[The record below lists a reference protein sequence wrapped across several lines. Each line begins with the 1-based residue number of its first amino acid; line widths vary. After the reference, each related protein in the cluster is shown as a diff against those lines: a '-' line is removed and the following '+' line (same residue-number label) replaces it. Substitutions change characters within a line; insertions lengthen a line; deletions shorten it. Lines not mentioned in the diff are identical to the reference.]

1 MKYVHYDKDTNEI
14 LGFYD
19 PDIHGSGIPEPY
31 VEITD
36 DEWNKILETGCN
48 KIDIKKKKGYKEK
61 TIDIDKL
68 KIKYIDKLKNLA
80 KDAIINN
87 FRSNALGS
95 FYYYQNEQHD
105 QLNIITA
112 AHSETDTYI
121 KCSKDRTSWE
131 MIKHSPEELKQLL
144 IDNNIHKENI
154 LTTLEEYKSKI
165 TNSNDKKTLNKLLE
179 KFENIV
185 DTL

>member
-1 MKYVHYDKDTNEI
+1 MKYVHYAKDTNEI

-19 PDIHGSGIPEPY
+19 PDIHSSNIPEPY
-31 VEITD
+31 VKITD
-36 DEWNKILETGCN
+36 DEWNKILESGCN
-48 KIDIKKKKGYKEK
+48 KIDIKKRKGYREK
-61 TIDIDKL
+61 IINIDKL
-68 KIKYIDKLKNLA
+68 KIRYMYRLKKIA

-105 QLNIITA
+105 QLNYITA
-112 AHSETDTYI
+112 AHSGMDTYI
-121 KCSKDRTSWE
+121 KCSKDKTNWGI
-131 MIKHSPEELKQLL
+131 IKHSPKELKQLL

-165 TNSNDKKTLNKLLE
+165 NSSNDKETLNKLLE
-179 KFENIV
+179 KFKSIV